1 MLSQK
6 TVGNIGGHFGK
17 VHVYVPSKPSNS
29 GGQVKKRKIDVPKV
43 SVTSLPKRLKSSV
56 PVKKKKK
63 LAKKNISK
71 RKKSKPARA
80 SKVKKKSVK
89 KGRKVGKVKTGRKL
103 KGGATR
109 KGKSLVI
116 ARGIGKRIRKKKSAI
131 KAGYGSI
138 FG

>member
-1 MLSQK
+1 MARLKNVKLMCQKCLLHLFPNALKVLSQL
-6 TVGNIGGHFGK
+6 
-17 VHVYVPSKPSNS
+17 
-29 GGQVKKRKIDVPKV
+29 KKR
-43 SVTSLPKRLKSSV
+43 
-56 PVKKKKK
+56 KK

-80 SKVKKKSVK
+80 LKVKRKSVK
-89 KGRKVGKVKTGRKL
+89 KGRKVGKVKTGRKV